1 MLLLEKFALE
11 SLGCSMN
18 TATSTKLIKLLQRHP
33 DMQTSL
39 MQMMVA
45 AMDGNLLMTSFP
57 MRKDTAWLR
66 TACTTTAFTRETNS
80 SRNVKPL
87 LTIGKKKWMLRIS
100 IAGSK
105 NMIFAWLLKPKLTL
119 EVSKRSNSLKS

>member
-66 TACTTTAFTRETNS
+66 TACTTTAFIGETCS
-80 SRNVKPL
+80 SWHVKPL
-87 LTIGKKKWMLRIS
+87 LTIGKKNLMLR
-100 IAGSK
+100 
-105 NMIFAWLLKPKLTL
+105 
-119 EVSKRSNSLKS
+119 KSDVGTKDRVLA